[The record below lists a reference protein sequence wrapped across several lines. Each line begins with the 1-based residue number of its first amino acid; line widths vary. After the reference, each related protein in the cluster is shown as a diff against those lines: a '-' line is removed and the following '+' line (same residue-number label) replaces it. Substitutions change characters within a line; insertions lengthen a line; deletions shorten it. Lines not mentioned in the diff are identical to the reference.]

1 MSLAAAGRVARVA
14 PLRRARPPA
23 RRASRA
29 PVAASAFPVFE
40 KMVGKWE
47 DNIRYVAPALDKTPV
62 KLVGVREFAVEGDV
76 VTLKSSTRF
85 PNGKTLR
92 LAFEGRRVKEAYG
105 LKNVVRFDRVP
116 WDDAPD
122 STDPEECEFPKTAPD
137 DCYYPIVLLAA
148 EHPGKNVLGLYP
160 GFSDE
165 PIPTYDVVIVREISV
180 ETGETV
186 LAETI
191 TLIEHESIGTW
202 AAHSAQEITADGEL
216 GGVQLWRSAHTSCA
230 MPNEGKKGKRRTDSR
245 IARS

>member
-23 RRASRA
+23 RRASRS

-40 KMVGKWE
+40 KMVGTWE
-47 DNIRYVAPALDKTPV
+47 DNIRYIEPELEKTPV
-62 KLVGVREFAVEGDV
+62 KLVGVREFAIDGDV

-116 WDDAPD
+116 WDEEEDEE
-122 STDPEECEFPKTAPD
+122 EECEFPKTAPD

-148 EHPGKNVLGLYP
+148 EHPGKDVLGLYP
-160 GFSDE
+160 GYSNE
-165 PIPTYDVVIVREISV
+165 PIPTYDVVIVREVSV

-191 TLIEHESIGTW
+191 TLIDDASIGTW
-202 AAHSAQEITADGEL
+202 AAHSAQEITAEGKL

-230 MPNEGKKGKRRTDSR
+230 MPNAEKKGKR
-245 IARS
+245 

>member
-1 MSLAAAGRVARVA
+1 MSIAAAGRVARVA

-23 RRASRA
+23 RRASRS
-29 PVAASAFPVFE
+29 PVEASAFPVFE
-40 KMVGKWE
+40 KMVGTWE
-47 DNIRYVAPALDKTPV
+47 DNIRYIEPELEKTPV
-62 KLVGVREFAVEGDV
+62 KLVGVREFAIDGDV

-116 WDDAPD
+116 WDEEVEEE
-122 STDPEECEFPKTAPD
+122 EECEFPKTAPD

-160 GFSDE
+160 GYSNE
-165 PIPTYDVVIVREISV
+165 PIPTYDVVIVREVSV

-191 TLIEHESIGTW
+191 TLIDDESLGTW
-202 AAHSAQEITADGEL
+202 AAHSAQEITAEGKL
-216 GGVQLWRSAHTSCA
+216 GGVQLWRSAHTRCA
-230 MPNEGKKGKRRTDSR
+230 MPNAEKKGK
-245 IARS
+245 

>member
-23 RRASRA
+23 RHVSRA

-122 STDPEECEFPKTAPD
+122 STEPEECEYPKTAPD

-202 AAHSAQEITADGEL
+202 AAHSAQEITADGKL

-230 MPNEGKKGKRRTDSR
+230 MPNEGKKGK
-245 IARS
+245 

>member
-14 PLRRARPPA
+14 PLRRARAPA

-122 STDPEECEFPKTAPD
+122 STEPEECEYPKTAPD

-202 AAHSAQEITADGEL
+202 AAHSAQEITADGKL
-216 GGVQLWRSAHTSCA
+216 GGVQLWRSAHTRCA
-230 MPNEGKKGKRRTDSR
+230 MPNAEKKGK
-245 IARS
+245 

>member
-1 MSLAAAGRVARVA
+1 MSLAAAGRIARVA
-14 PLRRARPPA
+14 PLRRARAPA

-29 PVAASAFPVFE
+29 PVAASAFPVLE

-47 DNIRYVAPALDKTPV
+47 DNIRYIEPELDKTPV

-122 STDPEECEFPKTAPD
+122 STEPEECEFPKTAPD
-137 DCYYPIVLLAA
+137 DCYYPIVLL
-148 EHPGKNVLGLYP
+148 
-160 GFSDE
+160 
-165 PIPTYDVVIVREISV
+165 VRPL
-180 ETGETV
+180 T
-186 LAETI
+186 
-191 TLIEHESIGTW
+191 
-202 AAHSAQEITADGEL
+202 
-216 GGVQLWRSAHTSCA
+216 RSK
-230 MPNEGKKGKRRTDSR
+230 EDLERK
-245 IARS
+245 